1 MLSLVQAEWNAVITK
16 KKVWKKKGANIRTS
30 KYSMSVF
37 PVNIVSG
44 PEFSKLL
51 SINGGD
57 SRHIIEVFRTL

>member
-1 MLSLVQAEWNAVITK
+1 
-16 KKVWKKKGANIRTS
+16 
-30 KYSMSVF
+30 MSVF